1 MHNHLPTLK
10 SGTFYTMASGG
21 LGFGLPAAVGVALAR
36 PAARVIALVG
46 DGSAMYSI
54 QALWSAVQLKL
65 AMTFVILNNRR
76 YAALQEFAPTFG
88 FAAGAK
94 LEGTDLGGL
103 DFVAMARGM
112 GVVDAVRV
120 DRPEALRDA
129 LDAALRSDGAGAGR
143 DRRRLNHRSERR
155 HEDARPPVV
164 ALPSP
169 FRSSLSLPASHRGSL
184 SRRPG
189 PTKPIRIVVG
199 FPPGGAADQI
209 ARLVGQPLQE
219 ALGQPVVVEN
229 RTGAGGN
236 VAGDAVAKSAP
247 DGYTLLMSS
256 GGMVSVNP
264 HIYPK
269 MAFDP
274 AKDLTPVAA
283 AARVSVYLVVRPEFP
298 AKNVQEF
305 LAYAKANPGK
315 LSYGSPGNGS
325 SPHLAGEM
333 MNSQAGTSTRHI
345 PYRGAAP
352 ALQDL
357 LGGQIDFL
365 MDPGIALPQVQAG
378 KLKLLAV
385 GGLQRTPLYPDVPT
399 LDESGLKGFDADTLF
414 GFYAPAATP
423 RPVIE
428 RLNAEINR
436 ILATKPVV
444 DRIGALGGATA
455 PMTPSQFDA
464 KARDDFQRFGA
475 IIRERKIV
483 GD

>member
-1 MHNHLPTLK
+1 MKNALPFRRRAAIVL
-10 SGTFYTMASGG
+10 SI
-21 LGFGLPAAVGVALAR
+21 LGFTGGSRRSLAFAR
-36 PAARVIALVG
+36 PGRRSR
-46 DGSAMYSI
+46 SASS
-54 QALWSAVQLKL
+54 SAS
-65 AMTFVILNNRR
+65 A
-76 YAALQEFAPTFG
+76 
-88 FAAGAK
+88 
-94 LEGTDLGGL
+94 
-103 DFVAMARGM
+103 
-112 GVVDAVRV
+112 
-120 DRPEALRDA
+120 
-129 LDAALRSDGAGAGR
+129 
-143 DRRRLNHRSERR
+143 
-155 HEDARPPVV
+155 
-164 ALPSP
+164 
-169 FRSSLSLPASHRGSL
+169 
-184 SRRPG
+184 
-189 PTKPIRIVVG
+189 
-199 FPPGGAADQI
+199 GGAADQI

-219 ALGQPVVVEN
+219 ALGQPVVTEN

-269 MAFDP
+269 MSFDP

-305 LAYAKANPGK
+305 LAHAKANPGK

-365 MDPGIALPQVQAG
+365 MDPGIGLPQVQAG

-385 GGLQRTPLYPDVPT
+385 GGLHRSPLYPRRSDARRVGAQ
-399 LDESGLKGFDADTLF
+399 GLRRRHAVRLLRAGGHARSRDR
-414 GFYAPAATP
+414 PAQRRDQPDPRRRSRSSSASTP
-423 RPVIE
+423 GRRRRPHD
-428 RLNAEINR
+428 
-436 ILATKPVV
+436 P
-444 DRIGALGGATA
+444 D
-455 PMTPSQFDA
+455 QFDA
-464 KARDDFQRFGA
+464 KARDDFQRFGRSSA
-475 IIRERKIV
+475 SASSW